1 LDYNASDYSSSLSN
15 FDASFIVDYDASDS
29 GLGVVLHQGEGLIT
43 FFNRSILPHH
53 ARLAAYE
60 HELIGLVKFV
70 RHWHPYLGARS
81 FIVHTNHYNL
91 KFLLNQRLSTI
102 PRHAWVSKLFG
113 YQFTLEFKPGA

>member
-1 LDYNASDYSSSLSN
+1 
-15 FDASFIVDYDASDS
+15 
-29 GLGVVLHQGEGLIT
+29 
-43 FFNRSILPHH
+43 
-53 ARLAAYE
+53 
-60 HELIGLVKFV
+60 V